1 VDAGAAL
8 LVPVPQPLGGVLVLG
23 AGLVAYQ
30 PPPSATAASSSS
42 SSAGSSGPSSSD
54 RARSSSSSSSAPAM
68 VTAALDFETEI
79 TACCAID
86 EDEEGSSSV
95 AGSRWLLGDS
105 LGRLLVLTLH
115 TAATPDSNA
124 AGASDSDGDEEL
136 PPSSSSW
143 SSSSLRVT
151 RLGVSA
157 VGGETSVAEALCFL
171 KHTKGTCFVGSLFGD
186 SQLVQL
192 PSSPSMSLDTSS
204 SSSPSL
210 SSSNNSNTTLP
221 SLEIVEEFT
230 NLGPIVDFVATD
242 VDGTSLNNSTST
254 SGTSS
259 GSGGSGGQAQVV
271 TCSGAGKDGSL
282 RVVRS
287 GVGFDE
293 RAAVGMAG
301 VKGLWALRDRTP
313 VAPGSGSGRGD
324 GGGRGRGD
332 GNDSMFDRYLVTSF
346 IGDTRVLGLS
356 DEDELE
362 EVRCNDSCST
372 FNFVF

>member
-1 VDAGAAL
+1 M
-8 LVPVPQPLGGVLVLG
+8 PVPLPLGGVLVLG

-30 PPPSATAASSSS
+30 PPPSSKISAAASSSS
-42 SSAGSSGPSSSD
+42 SGAGAGGSSSSD
-54 RARSSSSSSSAPAM
+54 RARSSSSAAM

-86 EDEEGSSSV
+86 EHDEHSATTV

-115 TAATPDSNA
+115 TAATAAADSSA
-124 AGASDSDGDEEL
+124 AADSDAEEEE
-136 PPSSSSW
+136 SSL
-143 SSSSLRVT
+143 LRVT
-151 RLGVSA
+151 RLGVSV

-171 KHTKGTCFVGSLFGD
+171 KHTKGMCFVGSLFGD
-186 SQLVQL
+186 SQLVRL
-192 PSSPSMSLDTSS
+192 PSSPQPQSSLSLEASS
-204 SSSPSL
+204 SSSSSSL
-210 SSSNNSNTTLP
+210 SGSNNTSLP

-242 VDGTSLNNSTST
+242 VDGSSLNSTS
-254 SGTSS
+254 
-259 GSGGSGGQAQVV
+259 SGGGGGQAQVV

-301 VKGLWALRDRTP
+301 VKGLWALRDRNHTVP
-313 VAPGSGSGRGD
+313 D
-324 GGGRGRGD
+324 GEEGGEED
-332 GNDSMFDRYLVTSF
+332 GLFDRYLVTSF

-362 EVRCNDSCST
+362 EVRFD
-372 FNFVF
+372 